1 MKKIAWCL
9 FGGFGAVSGLL
20 LGLGVIVILS
30 HARPAAAAC
39 TAGQETTLPVG
50 SGVVVAATVYDGGG
64 AGAYGLGLAGHYPF
78 AELGLHSAADTDQ
91 ADADAIGVALGLG
104 HALAPLTTLRITGPG
119 GRSVVAQKRDIGLGG
134 PPIDGRPRAID
145 LWSATRE
152 ALGLGPDWSGLV
164 KVSSGPGGVLSAQT
178 SADANAPPVASGLG
192 CPGGGDGGDGGAE
205 IAADAGSVIAIAQS
219 QLGVQ
224 ATGDCQPYGPCE
236 EWCSL
241 FASWVWRHAGI
252 RVPSIGFSG
261 GLYDWAASHTAVY
274 PPDATPQPG
283 WAVFFGTGPADTST
297 SVHVALV
304 ESVLPDGEI
313 TIINGNFAGRVMRT
327 GPCQPAAAEQGCQA
341 PAPIYGYAAPA

>member
-1 MKKIAWCL
+1 MKKIAWCV

-20 LGLGVIVILS
+20 LGLGAVVVVS
-30 HARPAAAAC
+30 VARPAAATC

-50 SGVVVAATVYDGGG
+50 SGVVVAATVYDDAG
-64 AGAYGLGLAGHYPF
+64 AGAFGLGLAGHYPY
-78 AELGLHSAADTDQ
+78 AELGLHSAGDTDQ

-104 HALAPLTTLRITGPG
+104 HALAPLAELRIAGPG
-119 GRSVVAQKRDIGLGG
+119 GRTVVAEKRDVGVGG
-134 PPIDGRPRAID
+134 PPIDGHPRAID

-164 KVSSGPGGVLSAQT
+164 KVSAGPGGVVSAQT
-178 SADANAPPVASGLG
+178 SVDANAPPLAGLG
-192 CPGGGDGGDGGAE
+192 CPGGGGGVEVGAG
-205 IAADAGSVIAIAQS
+205 AGSIVAVAES
-219 QLGVQ
+219 QVGVR

-241 FASWVWRHAGI
+241 FATWVWAHAGI
-252 RVPSIGFSG
+252 PVPSIGFSG
-261 GLYDWAASHTAVY
+261 GLYDWAAGHAAVY

-313 TIINGNFAGRVMRT
+313 TIINGNFAGQVMRT
-327 GPCQPAAAEQGCQA
+327 GPCAPAAAEQGCQA